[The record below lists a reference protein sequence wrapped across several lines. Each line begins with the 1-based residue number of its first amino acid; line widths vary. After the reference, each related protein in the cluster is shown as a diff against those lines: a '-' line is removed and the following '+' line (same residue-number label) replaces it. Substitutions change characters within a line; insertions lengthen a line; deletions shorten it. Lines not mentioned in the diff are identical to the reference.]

1 MPFALAFNI
10 YLGHMARYTRPAELA
25 TQFWESYAREKAARV
40 RRKIAYSGLAGE
52 TRPCHNRGRPVG
64 IYRKI
69 LWLSFAL
76 ANLQSISSVRFTVMN
91 I

>member
-1 MPFALAFNI
+1 
-10 YLGHMARYTRPAELA
+10 MAGPYASQASLRGLLHSHKESFI
-25 TQFWESYAREKAARV
+25 QFRESYAREKVARSSK
-40 RRKIAYSGLAGE
+40 KIAYGGLAGE
-52 TRPCHNRGRPVG
+52 KRPCHNRGRPVG

-76 ANLQSISSVRFTVMN
+76 ANLQSISSARFIVMN